1 MTQPWGKIW
10 PLICPLFA
18 CKQQVNTQIFLNSE
32 LGLNFSPKFEASVDS
47 TASQT
52 PDFLPCGP
60 PNLRVKPKWAE
71 WIWGFAIGGSCT
83 GSIHWHFLHKQTN
96 TTVQKWLN
104 KDHKNERI
112 ICTTITMM
120 QTDAATANLN
130 WSSVSTS
137 LFLSGM
143 LFQNSRWWWSE
154 IWRKRRFY
162 FFIISDF
169 LFRFQQLHD
178 RHFKFI
184 FSLIFE
190 RAGLRFTKR
199 AGIFRCCCGCCCF
212 CPSHRLKAWIAETR

>member
-47 TASQT
+47 TASPT

-71 WIWGFAIGGSCT
+71 WIWRFAIRGSCT
-83 GSIHWHFLHKQTN
+83 GSIHWHFSHKQTN

-130 WSSVSTS
+130 WSSLSTS
-137 LFLSGM
+137 LFLSCM
-143 LFQNSRWWWSE
+143 IFQNSRRWWSE

-162 FFIISDF
+162 FIFSDF
-169 LFRFQQLHD
+169 LFFRFHV
-178 RHFKFI
+178 RHFKLF
-184 FSLIFE
+184 FLWFLSELG
-190 RAGLRFTKR
+190 RAEIHQASR
-199 AGIFRCCCGCCCF
+199 AEIHQA
-212 CPSHRLKAWIAETR
+212 SWDL